1 MSEVHAQH
9 PKENP
14 LSNILL
20 NVILPVLAL
29 DKLSVDPAFAEEP
42 KFWHLGPMWAVI
54 IGLALPIG
62 YGTWFFLKHRRMNFF
77 SWIGI
82 ISVLLTGALI
92 AYLWNSDG
100 SIKPNA
106 AALFGL
112 KEGSIP
118 LVLGLAIFVSH
129 WTKTPLLN
137 AFLYT
142 DAIFDVKRIER
153 EVEAK
158 GVLEPYRKLLFS
170 STLLFASSFLIS
182 TVLNYFLALHFLG
195 DIDYT
200 AEDARTQFTKQ
211 VSSIMWW
218 GFLVIGA
225 PILIILTILLF
236 RLVGGLRKITGLTNE
251 EVLLPR

>member
-14 LSNILL
+14 ISNILL

-29 DKLSVDPAFAEEP
+29 DKLSTDPAFAEAP
-42 KFWHLGPMWAVI
+42 KFWHVGPLWAVI
-54 IGLALPIG
+54 IGLALPVG
-62 YGTWFFLKHRRMNFF
+62 YGIWFFLKHRKMNFF
-77 SWIGI
+77 SWIGV
-82 ISVLLTGALI
+82 ISVLLTGGLI

-106 AALFGL
+106 AQLFGL

-137 AFLYT
+137 AFLYS
-142 DAIFDVKRIER
+142 DSIFDIKRIEKVVD
-153 EVEAK
+153 EKQVE
-158 GVLEPYRKLLFS
+158 EPYRKLLFS
-170 STLLFASSFLIS
+170 STILFASSFLIS
-182 TVLNYFLALHFLG
+182 TVLNFFLAIHFLS

-200 AEDARTQFTKQ
+200 AVDARTQFTQK

-225 PILIILTILLF
+225 PIMIILTLLLF
-236 RLVGGLRKITGLTNE
+236 RLLGGLRKITGLTNE
-251 EVLLPR
+251 EIMLPR